1 MKSFE
6 EGKDKKT
13 LCLCSNRIFT
23 GKRLKKQLSRRC
35 VAKIRQFPSKVE
47 LSFNH
52 PICGMILA
60 EIKTVALLSEEDSER
75 TCRIPTYSSL
85 DFTSTRKLANY
96 QPNEFT
102 KKSIS
107 YFSN

>member
-23 GKRLKKQLSRRC
+23 GNRLKKQLSRRC

-75 TCRIPTYSSL
+75 TCRIPTYSS
-85 DFTSTRKLANY
+85 STRKLANY